1 MALSQTLLSSGAL
14 PSRKKSVTQALR
26 ISNAVAEN
34 NFQAAVRSAPL
45 PVPVGESTAAPVA
58 TDRNNTFEA
67 SFDFATTSP
76 NEQVGLQ
83 MSISPIDGVESRMSV
98 IRLLDTTDGI
108 DVVAFEYDPATDS
121 FPQETVVESLS
132 RAVPHNMRIVL
143 QAVDGPNNDVLQVFV
158 DGTLEFTG
166 SGWEEYFRTDPEA
179 TGAGL
184 ATPVLFDR
192 LLFQVRNSA
201 VPANLNGGFY
211 FNNVTITSTDTP

>member
-108 DVVAFEYDPATDS
+108 DVVAFEYDP
-121 FPQETVVESLS
+121 
-132 RAVPHNMRIVL
+132 
-143 QAVDGPNNDVLQVFV
+143 
-158 DGTLEFTG
+158 
-166 SGWEEYFRTDPEA
+166 EA